1 MLDMKTIKTITI
13 ITTKKDFEGTRNI
26 ADCNCS
32 ELRDFYFEKVI
43 DSEKFYK
50 NNGKEWV
57 ESNNSKF
64 GFNLVARIHD
74 EEEKAIKTLFQS
86 CEKQNI
92 PIPEQFCGYTPR
104 GKQNPKPFWVSDDG
118 LFYIFH
124 DVQSIGST
132 ADKLKTHVNALVEFI
147 KREYENEDIKV
158 FMLLHRSDYPENPD
172 DKVLSYSYYE
182 PGEKLDNELLT
193 VRLFS
198 HEDSPIVSFI
208 DNIIG
213 RKLDVTIEQL
223 WKEIEP
229 TLIDSELINPELML
243 YRVIN
248 SIAELN
254 PENLSSKRLSSFNN
268 ILESRDLKN
277 KAIHRIKEIV
287 ERDSK
292 NAISHISQTSDD
304 LDKEILNEL
313 FKFQD
318 ENSI

>member
-1 MLDMKTIKTITI
+1 MLDMKTIKTVTL
-13 ITTKKDFEGTRNI
+13 ITTKKDFKGTKNI
-26 ADCNCS
+26 TECNCP
-32 ELRDFYFEKVI
+32 ELRDFYFQKEI
-43 DSEKFYK
+43 DGDKFDDED
-50 NNGKEWV
+50 GKKWV
-57 ESNNSKF
+57 AIIKDIDKPL
-64 GFNLVARIHD
+64 FNKISLVHD
-74 EEEKAIKTLFQS
+74 SDTLKELYEL
-86 CEKQNI
+86 CKEQNI
-92 PIPEQFCGYTPR
+92 PIPEQFWKETPR
-104 GKQNPKPFWVSDDG
+104 GKIDYWVSDDG

-182 PGEKLDNELLT
+182 PGEKLDDELLT

-208 DNIIG
+208 DNIIR

-254 PENLSSKRLSSFNN
+254 PEKLSSKRLSSFNN

-292 NAISHISQTSDD
+292 NAISHVSRTSDD

>member
-1 MLDMKTIKTITI
+1 MPDMKTIKTITL
-13 ITTKKDFEGTRNI
+13 ITTKKDFKGTRNI
-26 ADCNCS
+26 AECKCS
-32 ELRDFYFEKVI
+32 ELKDFYFQKEIDGDKIGDEDGKKWVAIIKDIDKLLFNQISRTPDSDTLNELLKLCKEK
-43 DSEKFYK
+43 
-50 NNGKEWV
+50 
-57 ESNNSKF
+57 
-64 GFNLVARIHD
+64 
-74 EEEKAIKTLFQS
+74 
-86 CEKQNI
+86 NI
-92 PIPEQFCGYTPR
+92 SIPEQLLKYTPR
-104 GKQNPKPFWVSDDG
+104 GKIDYWVSDDG

-198 HEDSPIVSFI
+198 HVDSPIVSFI

-229 TLIDSELINPELML
+229 TLTDSELINPELML

-248 SIAELN
+248 CIAELN
-254 PENLSSKRLSSFNN
+254 PENLSSKRLSSFNH

-277 KAIHRIKEIV
+277 KVIHRIKEIF

-292 NAISHISQTSDD
+292 NATSHVSQTSDD